1 VLQSYYNREC
11 CIELLAKECQKYQNM
26 LRLASPSPDVRRSA
40 EDLRQRHYGSSE
52 SVSSMSSGHSIG
64 PPPSVNQTS
73 QGAAHPLMRS
83 SLSYPH
89 IPPTDS
95 SGHDRTPRSSL
106 PLSSLYVVPPSQH
119 IRVMDGTSPST
130 AAVMQH
136 SPFNLSSDAHFNPRI
151 LLRQDGRVEI
161 GRNLPSY
168 NLPGNSPG
176 TFRATETTK
185 PLTVTSGVSYR
196 VNCSGNTGEQSKPTY
211 LSATHVNMLP
221 ANEGGGMLGASE
233 KLQNRLSD
241 PMLPTGSTN
250 RSSNAVYINPQQA
263 WVSSPQM
270 PITYVSSLSSSRE
283 CLPSPTDVGQTPVS
297 ISPVLPFLRSNS
309 PRRSSESVDNPE
321 YAKGTKCVTVMS

>member
-1 VLQSYYNREC
+1 VCVLQSYYNREC

-26 LRLASPSPDVRRSA
+26 LRLASPDVRRSA

-64 PPPSVNQTS
+64 PPPSVDQTS
-73 QGAAHPLMRS
+73 QGAAHSLMRS

-106 PLSSLYVVPPSQH
+106 PLSSLYAVPPSQQ
-119 IRVMDGTSPST
+119 IRVMDGTSPCT

-136 SPFNLSSDAHFNPRI
+136 NPFNLSSDAQFNPRI

-161 GRNLPSY
+161 GRNLPS
-168 NLPGNSPG
+168 NSPG
-176 TFRATETTK
+176 TLRATETTK
-185 PLTVTSGVSYR
+185 PITVTSAVSYR
-196 VNCSGNTGEQSKPTY
+196 VNCSGNSGEQSKPTY

-221 ANEGGGMLGASE
+221 ANDGGGVSGASE
-233 KLQNRLSD
+233 KSQNRLSD
-241 PMLPTGSTN
+241 SMLHTGSTN

-270 PITYVSSLSSSRE
+270 PTTYVSSLSSSRE
-283 CLPSPTDVGQTPVS
+283 RLPSPTDVGQTPVS
-297 ISPVLPFLRSNS
+297 ISPVSPFLHSNS
-309 PRRSSESVDNPE
+309 PRRSSECVDNPE